1 MRLFLAVMVCA
12 CVLAGCDK
20 APTAEKAATTDAAST
35 PVNSLKMGA
44 DGVYLVALGDFPE
57 DMLRDLA
64 QYYRQKYNLDVQL
77 LPKLPEPEATRHIW
91 MWTKQV
97 QAEPLVVSVR
107 AAFPELAH
115 NPRAL
120 LIGLTTADIYPG
132 SVNWRYTFTWRTNAL
147 HTAVVS
153 SARMDLHY
161 AGEPVDGSDRE
172 TRVRKMVTKDI
183 ALLYYG
189 KSPSN
194 NPHSVLYNQIGG
206 IEDLDK
212 VGEDF

>member
-1 MRLFLAVMVCA
+1 MRRLLALIACA
-12 CVLAGCDK
+12 SLLTGCGK
-20 APTAEKAATTDAAST
+20 APNAASGDASSAS
-35 PVNSLKMGA
+35 SLKMGA

-57 DMLRDLA
+57 DTLRDLA
-64 QYYRQKYNLDVQL
+64 QYYRQKYNLEVQV
-77 LPKLPEPEATRHIW
+77 LPSLPEPDATRHIW
-91 MWTKQV
+91 FWSKQV

-115 NPRAL
+115 NPHAV
-120 LIGLTTADIYPG
+120 LIGLTTADIFPG
-132 SVNWRYTFTWRTNAL
+132 SVDWRFTFTWRTNAL

-153 SARMDLHY
+153 SARMGLHY
-161 AGEPVDGSDRE
+161 TGEPADGSDPE
-172 TRVRKMVTKDI
+172 TRVQKMVTKDI

-212 VGEDF
+212 IGEDF

>member
-1 MRLFLAVMVCA
+1 MRRLLTVMVCA
-12 CVLAGCDK
+12 CLLAGCDK
-20 APTAEKAATTDAAST
+20 ASTPEKAA
-35 PVNSLKMGA
+35 GA
-44 DGVYLVALGDFPE
+44 EAGSVPSDPLRVGTDGVYFVALGDFPE

-64 QYYRQKYNLDVQL
+64 QYYRQKYNLQVQV

-91 MWTKQV
+91 VWTKQV
-97 QAEPLVVSVR
+97 QAEPLVVSLR

-115 NPRAL
+115 NPRAV

-132 SVNWRYTFTWRTNAL
+132 SVDWRFTFTWRANEL

-153 SARMDLHY
+153 SARMGLHY
-161 AGEPVDGSDRE
+161 PGEPVDGSDPE

-183 ALLYYG
+183 GLLYFG
-189 KSPSN
+189 KSPSS
-194 NPHSVLYNQIGG
+194 NPRSVLYNQIGG
-206 IEDLDK
+206 IEELDH